1 MTCGFLVL
9 SESAVTV
16 TFNMRRR
23 LVFVVFYILVW
34 VPVEFFNKLDP
45 DPRLVCERNNNNMVE
60 QHFSFYNEDPLER
73 TENRKA
79 GNTAKTS
86 GIEQGL
92 QLS

>member
-16 TFNMRRR
+16 TLNMRRR
-23 LVFVVFYILVW
+23 LVFAVFYVFVW
-34 VPVEFFNKLDP
+34 VSVEFFNKLDP
-45 DPRLVCERNNNNMVE
+45 VPRLVCERNNNNMVE

-73 TENRKA
+73 TETRKA

-86 GIEQGL
+86 GIKRGL
-92 QLS
+92 

>member
-16 TFNMRRR
+16 TLNMRRR
-23 LVFVVFYILVW
+23 LVFAVFYVFVW
-34 VPVEFFNKLDP
+34 MSVEFFNKLNP
-45 DPRLVCERNNNNMVE
+45 VLRLVCERNNT
-60 QHFSFYNEDPLER
+60 LER
-73 TENRKA
+73 TETTKT

-92 QLS
+92 